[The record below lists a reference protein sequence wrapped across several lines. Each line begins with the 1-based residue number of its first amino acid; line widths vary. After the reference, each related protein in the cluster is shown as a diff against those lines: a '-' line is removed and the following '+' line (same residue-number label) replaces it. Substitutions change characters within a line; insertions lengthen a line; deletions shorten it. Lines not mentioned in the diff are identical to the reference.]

1 MAWKLCDM
9 IPYTETNFPLN
20 VDYEGKIIDEKSS
33 WSSYTVDTMAAD
45 ELAMKVPRL
54 SWNIFGSAAEG
65 LSDIV
70 KDFSDVFEYKLTCLP
85 IFSMWSWHH
94 KS

>member
-1 MAWKLCDM
+1 MKAVGYDTLHW
-9 IPYTETNFPLN
+9 NQFPLN

-45 ELAMKVPRL
+45 DLAMKVPRL

-85 IFSMWSWHH
+85 IFTMWMNTWLFI
-94 KS
+94 